1 MSPLAW
7 GVVLLAGAWGI
18 VWAWVAFRAPEPPPT
33 LPAPDDP
40 DDLAYP
46 DYPDDP
52 WAVWEL
58 WNDALAQHPEVANI
72 QSRMDDIE
80 RIADRDGLQ
89 CGVCHTPAPYLY
101 YIPLHDD
108 GTLCCAVCAQL
119 LDAGALE

>member
-1 MSPLAW
+1 MSPVAW
-7 GVVLLAGAWGI
+7 GVVLLAGAWGS
-18 VWAWVAFRAPEPPPT
+18 VWAWQTFRAPEPPPV
-33 LPAPDDP
+33 LPA
-40 DDLAYP
+40 P

-58 WNDALAQHPEVANI
+58 WGDAPDVPDATGI
-72 QSRMDDIE
+72 QQRMDDIE
-80 RIADRDGLQ
+80 RIAERDGLQ
-89 CGVCHTPAPYLY
+89 CGVCHHPAPYLY

>member
-7 GVVLLAGAWGI
+7 GIVLLAGAWGI
-18 VWAWVAFRAPEPPPT
+18 VWAWVTFRAPEPPQNPPA
-33 LPAPDDP
+33 LPA
-40 DDLAYP
+40 P

-58 WNDALAQHPEVANI
+58 WGDAPDVPDAAGI
-72 QSRMDDIE
+72 QQRMDDIE

-89 CGVCHTPAPYLY
+89 CGVCHNHAPYLY

>member
-1 MSPLAW
+1 MSPVAW
-7 GVVLLAGAWGI
+7 GVVLLAGAWGS
-18 VWAWVAFRAPEPPPT
+18 VWAWQTFRAPEPPPV
-33 LPAPDDP
+33 LPA
-40 DDLAYP
+40 P

-58 WNDALAQHPEVANI
+58 WNDALAQHPEVAGI
-72 QSRMDDIE
+72 QQRMDDIE

-89 CGVCHTPAPYLY
+89 CGVCHNPAPYLY
-101 YIPLHDD
+101 YILLHDD